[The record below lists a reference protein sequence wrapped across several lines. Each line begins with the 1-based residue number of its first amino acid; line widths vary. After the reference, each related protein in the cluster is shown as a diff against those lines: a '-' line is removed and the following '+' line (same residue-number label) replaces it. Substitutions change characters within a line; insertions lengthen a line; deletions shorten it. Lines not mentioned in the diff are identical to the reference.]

1 MKSLIGESIK
11 KISSKT
17 ICSIIALYTKYN
29 MDKNFLEDCMN
40 ELSSRRLNGEI
51 FNFEDEIQN
60 KLKEFAEIKV
70 DYNELFNE

>member
-1 MKSLIGESIK
+1 
-11 KISSKT
+11 
-17 ICSIIALYTKYN
+17 
-29 MDKNFLEDCMN
+29 MDKIFLEGCMN